1 MSGNDLHKSVASN
14 PPAQSLLRIRLDQLQ
29 PDLVQQISHDLASLE
44 LRKTT
49 ACRLI
54 SILVR
59 LDRSELARDVFLKAR
74 REVMLKRVRAIKAE
88 GDISIYISELAIV
101 CFTVIRHTSDW
112 YMTAFKENR
121 MASGELRLLERRF
134 ELTSRFRDVGKRAGR
149 DICGYVPTSG
159 VPSDYPSW
167 SCGRVCQSR
176 CFSQSKGEQKSAA
189 WADCLSYSETSD

>member
-1 MSGNDLHKSVASN
+1 MHCRPRLIPGNDLHKSVASN
-14 PPAQSLLRIRLDQLQ
+14 PSAQSLLRIRLDQLQ
-29 PDLVQQISHDLASLE
+29 PDLVHQISHDLASLE
-44 LRKTT
+44 MRKTS

-74 REVMLKRVRAIKAE
+74 REVMLRRVRAIKAE

-121 MASGELRLLERRF
+121 MASGKLF
-134 ELTSRFRDVGKRAGR
+134 T
-149 DICGYVPTSG
+149 
-159 VPSDYPSW
+159 
-167 SCGRVCQSR
+167 
-176 CFSQSKGEQKSAA
+176 GEV
-189 WADCLSYSETSD
+189 T

>member
-1 MSGNDLHKSVASN
+1 VH
-14 PPAQSLLRIRLDQLQ
+14 
-29 PDLVQQISHDLASLE
+29 QISHDLASLE
-44 LRKTT
+44 LRKTS

-112 YMTAFKENR
+112 YMTAFKENK
-121 MASGELRLLERRF
+121 MASGKLGAIGTR
-134 ELTSRFRDVGKRAGR
+134 SVAD
-149 DICGYVPTSG
+149 
-159 VPSDYPSW
+159 
-167 SCGRVCQSR
+167 
-176 CFSQSKGEQKSAA
+176 EQ
-189 WADCLSYSETSD
+189 DL